1 MVSLSDFQQ
10 RSKNSEFTLHL
21 NFIGQAEYHLN
32 YLIKGIN
39 YDLYKYFFWGLFKM
53 TQSEQNFPKIAGII
67 LAAGAA
73 SRMGQ
78 PKLLL
83 PWKGETLI
91 HKTVRTALDA
101 LLDPVVIVTGAG
113 AQEITNIVKELPVSI
128 AHNPDWQTGQS
139 TSVRAGIQALPAS
152 TQAVI
157 FLLGDQPFVTADLI
171 KELVKTYLQNHS
183 VILAPFIGK
192 QRANPVIFDRLIFDE
207 LCQLEG
213 DVGARSIFK
222 KYPPE
227 AMPWSDERILFDI
240 DTPADYE
247 KLTEKE

>member
-1 MVSLSDFQQ
+1 
-10 RSKNSEFTLHL
+10 
-21 NFIGQAEYHLN
+21 
-32 YLIKGIN
+32 
-39 YDLYKYFFWGLFKM
+39 M
-53 TQSEQNFPKIAGII
+53 TQPEQNHPQIAGII

-91 HKTVRTALDA
+91 HKAAQTALDA
-101 LLDPVVIVTGAG
+101 LLNPVVIVTGAG
-113 AQEITNIVKELPVSI
+113 AQEITDAVKGLPVSI

-139 TSVRAGIQALPAS
+139 TSVRAGIRALPAS

-157 FLLGDQPFVTADLI
+157 FLLGDQPFVTAELI
-171 KELVKTYLQNHS
+171 HALVKTYLQNHS

-192 QRANPVIFDRLIFDE
+192 QRANPVIFDRSIFNE

-213 DVGARSIFK
+213 DAGARSIFK

-240 DTPADYE
+240 DTPEDYK
-247 KLTEKE
+247 KLTGLNNIGRHI